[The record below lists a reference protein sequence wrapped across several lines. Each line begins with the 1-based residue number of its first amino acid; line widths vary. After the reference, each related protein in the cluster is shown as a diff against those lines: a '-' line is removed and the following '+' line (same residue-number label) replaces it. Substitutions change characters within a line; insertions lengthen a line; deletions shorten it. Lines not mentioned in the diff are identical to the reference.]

1 MADYN
6 INAVTRRAVFTG
18 SAGLGPYAFTFE
30 IIDSN
35 DLAVYFNATLLT
47 LTTDYTVSINANGTG
62 DVTIVTGGSVPSTPT
77 ASDQIVVVG
86 ARDIERTTDFVTAGD
101 LLASSL
107 NEQLDSLTIFDQ
119 QVSEEGRRALR
130 APVYDPAL
138 VEDGGVVDMTL
149 PTKASRSGKTLAF
162 DSDGNPT
169 VGEDIGNWRDD
180 WAASVAYGIR
190 DIVRDASNYN
200 IYRCNTAHTSS
211 GTTPISSNADAA
223 KWDLV
228 IDATAV
234 DDAKKLAIHPE
245 DSQFTLSDGTTT
257 GYSALHHKEKAL
269 DAQTAAATSETN
281 AATSESNANDWAVK
295 TNGIVDSTDYSS
307 KAWAIGG
314 TNVTDTAGAG
324 PAKDWATETTG
335 QVDGTEYSAKEY
347 AVGTQTRGT
356 TGSAKDWATYTAGTV
371 DGSEYSAK
379 YWAEQAAASA
389 DNFDDTYLGPKSAD
403 PSVDNDGDPLTAG
416 DLYFNTT
423 NNVMRVY
430 SGTAWQDAAVSTAG
444 FASNGFAIAMAIAL

>member
-30 IIDSN
+30 IIDSG

-47 LTTDYTVSINANGTG
+47 LTTDYTVAINANGTG
-62 DVTIVTGGSVPSTPT
+62 SVTIVTGTNVPSTPT
-77 ASDQIVVVG
+77 ASDQIVIVG

-169 VGEDIGNWRDD
+169 VGEDIGNWRGD

-211 GTTPISSNADAA
+211 GSTPISSNTDVA

-228 IDATAV
+228 IDASYAATQA
-234 DDAKKLAIHPE
+234 ANAAA
-245 DSQFTLSDGTTT
+245 
-257 GYSALHHKEKAL
+257 SA
-269 DAQTAAATSETN
+269 TAAATSATASATSATASATSATN

-314 TNVTDTAGAG
+314 TGVTDASGAG

-356 TGSAKDWATYTAGTV
+356 TGSAKDWATYTGGTV
-371 DGSEYSAK
+371 DGAEYSAK
-379 YWAEQAAASA
+379 YYAEEAAASVA
-389 DNFDDTYLGPKSAD
+389 TFDDKYAGAKADDTAADTYFTSGGRTKD
-403 PSVDNDGDPLTAG
+403 PGDMYYSSSDG
-416 DLYFNTT
+416 
-423 NNVMRVY
+423 VVRIW
-430 SGTAWQDAAVSTAG
+430 SGTQWEDAAVSTAG
-444 FASNGFAIAMAIAL
+444 FATAGFAIAMSIAL